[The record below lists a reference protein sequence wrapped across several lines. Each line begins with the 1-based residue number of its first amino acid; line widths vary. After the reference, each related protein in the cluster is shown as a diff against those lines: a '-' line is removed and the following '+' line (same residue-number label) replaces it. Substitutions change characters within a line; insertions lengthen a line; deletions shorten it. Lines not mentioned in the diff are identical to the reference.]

1 MAVREFSV
9 VSAEVMLKA
18 RAECLLTPAG
28 ILMGLDTV
36 ADCMNDPDLR
46 PWFGHLLQD
55 ELMPQMPQEGRNEAV
70 IQACRYLS
78 FKPASLRLRDLADG
92 LIDSWTL
99 HILPLMSEKT
109 PRLIQAFAVLIML
122 FAGVRRAGDAYYLPQ
137 EALRKCA

>member
-9 VSAEVMLKA
+9 VSAAVMLKA

-55 ELMPQMPQEGRNEAV
+55 ELMPQMRQE
-70 IQACRYLS
+70 
-78 FKPASLRLRDLADG
+78 
-92 LIDSWTL
+92 
-99 HILPLMSEKT
+99 
-109 PRLIQAFAVLIML
+109 
-122 FAGVRRAGDAYYLPQ
+122 
-137 EALRKCA
+137 